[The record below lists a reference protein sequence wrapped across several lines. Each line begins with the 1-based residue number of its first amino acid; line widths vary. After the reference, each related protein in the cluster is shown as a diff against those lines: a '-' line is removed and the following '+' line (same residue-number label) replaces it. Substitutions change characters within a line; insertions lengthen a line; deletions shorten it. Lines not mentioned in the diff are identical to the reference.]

1 MEKQTMNYDEL
12 FAGDFPVM
20 PIEITIGTNQSVKRG
35 DLLVK
40 DTTKNEYL
48 KATKAIVSNPTVVSA
63 SNETKMTPPDIV
75 VVASEDIITTENE
88 TAISTGYRTGE
99 FNKDKIGFGGEST
112 LADNFDAL
120 MEKMIF
126 LR

>member
-40 DTTKNEYL
+40 DETTKTFL
-48 KATKAIVSNPTVVSA
+48 KSTKEI
-63 SNETKMTPPDIV
+63 ETKDICMI
-75 VVASEDIITTENE
+75 ASEDIKTTEE
-88 TAISTGYRTGE
+88 SVISIAYKTGE
-99 FNKDKIGFGGEST
+99 FNKTKIGFGGEST
-112 LADNFDAL
+112 IEDNFDVL